1 MRMPIASS
9 RRANRRRDREQLREL
24 LDRAQIGDVLRT
36 YATAVDRRD
45 VELIRTVYHPDAID
59 DHGDW
64 KGDISE
70 FIAIAPG
77 FWATFEMTMHMMGQ
91 PLITFDPA
99 HRDTATA
106 ETYAVAYHRRAGRDG
121 VLRDDVW
128 GVRYLDVFERRAG
141 QWRIA
146 RRTMTRDWRRVD
158 VATEKDRNGPAAGL
172 R

>member
-1 MRMPIASS
+1 MPWTGVRS
-9 RRANRRRDREQLREL
+9 RWAHRRREREQLREL
-24 LDRAQIGDVLRT
+24 LDRAQITDVLRT

-45 VELIRTVYHPDAID
+45 VELIKTVYHPDAFD

-64 KGDISE
+64 KGDITE

-77 FWATFEMTMHMMGQ
+77 FWATFEMTMHMMGL

-99 HRDTATA
+99 RRDTATA

-121 VLRDDVW
+121 VLKDDVW
-128 GVRYLDVFERRAG
+128 GVRYLDVFERRDG

-158 VATEKDRNGPAAGL
+158 VATETARHGE